1 MELRVLR
8 YYLAIC
14 QEKNITSAA
23 EQLHISQ
30 PSLSRQIK
38 SLEDELGVTLF
49 QRGHRQITLTE
60 DGYYLRDRARELV
73 TIADNTKQSLS
84 NSKVVAGELNIGM
97 GQTPALKPVMHV
109 LDQLMVKHPKVRIH
123 LRDANADTVEK
134 GVKDGTLNFGII
146 MGDRPLDDFQTFILP
161 DRNQFEAVFD
171 QDLPLAKKEKVA
183 PEDLVN
189 YPILLSGQRFVSDK
203 FHKWWGN
210 LADRVKTDSTYD
222 LAYNASLLAEQGHQV
237 LITYRGL
244 VNTNDNNLTERPL
257 TPKITDPN
265 ILIWQ
270 KGTHLSNLE
279 QLFVDQIHE
288 MVDNPTD

>member
-38 SLEDELGVTLF
+38 DLEEELGVTLF
-49 QRGHRQITLTE
+49 YRGHRQITLTE

-73 TIADNTKQSLS
+73 TIADNTKESLS
-84 NSKVVAGELNIGM
+84 NTKVVAGELNIGA
-97 GQTPALKPVMHV
+97 GQTPAIKPIMHV
-109 LDQLMVKHPKVRIH
+109 LDQLMVNHPKVHIN
-123 LRDANADTVEK
+123 LNDANADNVEK
-134 GVKDGTLNFGII
+134 AIKDGTLNFGII

-161 DRNQFEAVFD
+161 TRNRFVAVFD

-183 PEDLVN
+183 PEDLID
-189 YPILLSGQRFVSDK
+189 YPILLSGQKFVSDK
-203 FHKWWGN
+203 FHKWFGN
-210 LADRVKTDSTYD
+210 LVERVKVNANYD
-222 LAYNASLLAEQGHQV
+222 LAYNASMLAAEGHEV
-237 LITYRGL
+237 LITYHGL
-244 VNTNDNNLTERPL
+244 VDTHDSNLVERPL

-265 ILIWQ
+265 ILIWR

-279 QLFVDQIHE
+279 QLFVDQIHQL
-288 MVDNPTD
+288 VDDTAN